1 MQRTALLNVV
11 GLTRRLIGEHTPR
24 LRALVEQQGLRLI
37 EPVLPAVTCTAQATY
52 LTGQPPAV
60 HGAVANG
67 WYERDYAEHRFWKQP
82 EALVQA
88 EMLWD
93 KLRREQPGFTCAKV
107 FWWYNMHSTADWTVT
122 PRPLYLSDGLKVF
135 DIHTQP
141 MAMRDELKR
150 DLGPFPFPF
159 FWGPAAGLRSS
170 EWIAESA
177 KWIETRH
184 QPSLSLVYL
193 PHLDYNLQRYGL
205 DFPHIAGDLREIDT
219 LVGDLLDFYE
229 ARGVRVA
236 LLSEYGIT
244 DVDRPVHLNRVF
256 RAQGWLS
263 IKDELG
269 QETLDLGGCRVFA
282 LADHQLAHIYVND
295 PSLLEAVR
303 ALLERTPGVERVLD
317 RAAQRELGLDHERA
331 GNLIAIADAR
341 SWFTYYYW
349 LDDARAPEF
358 ARCVDIHRKCGYDP
372 VELFLDPTVRFPKLK
387 IALKLLRKKLGMRM
401 KMDLIPLDATLVRGS
416 HGRVPEDREDWPV
429 LIGPGLATEESP
441 LAATA
446 VHGELLRLCRQE

>member
-1 MQRTALLNVV
+1 M
-11 GLTRRLIGEHTPR
+11 
-24 LRALVEQQGLRLI
+24 
-37 EPVLPAVTCTAQATY
+37 Y
-52 LTGQPPAV
+52 
-60 HGAVANG
+60 
-67 WYERDYAEHRFWKQP
+67 
-82 EALVQA
+82 
-88 EMLWD
+88 
-93 KLRREQPGFTCAKV
+93 
-107 FWWYNMHSTADWTVT
+107 STADWTVT

-135 DIHTQP
+135 DVHTQP

-159 FWGPAAGLRSS
+159 FWGPSSGLRSS

-193 PHLDYNLQRYGL
+193 PHLDYNLQRFGL
-205 DFPHIAGDLREIDT
+205 DFPRVAGDLIEIDR
-219 LVGDLLDFYE
+219 LVGELIDFYE
-229 ARGVRVA
+229 ARGVRVV
-236 LLSEYGIT
+236 LVSEYGIT

-256 RAQGWLS
+256 RAEGWLS

-269 QETLDLGGCRVFA
+269 LETLDLGGCRVFA

-295 PSLLEAVR
+295 PSLLDAAR

-331 GNLIAIADAR
+331 GDLIAIADAR

-372 VELFLDPTVRFPKLK
+372 VELFLDPTIRFPRLK
-387 IALKLLRKKLGMRM
+387 VLLKLLRKKLGLRM
-401 KMDLIPLDATLVRGS
+401 KMDLIPLDASLVRGS

-429 LIGPGLATEESP
+429 LIGASAAAEESAP
-441 LAATA
+441 LTATA
-446 VHGELLRLCRQE
+446 VHGELLRLCREG